1 VSKKK
6 LRVGLIELP
15 ATVDGRLNGKLA
27 RDVYSLFR
35 FPARGIPILTAILQQ
50 AGYRN
55 LVVFN
60 PKYRHRQGHLTPAD
74 FQALAECDV
83 VGISAITR
91 TAPQSYELAAELKR
105 INPKITII
113 FGGPH
118 TTTLP
123 EEALAYG
130 DIVVL
135 HEGDH
140 TIREVMDRLEDCLD
154 APHLGDV
161 AGLVYKTPEGEIVR
175 TAERPFL
182 TPEELSCLPF
192 PVFTPEELEAISH
205 NVITTSRGCPYQCEF
220 CDVIVNFG
228 GQFRFIDD
236 DRVIELIKYVTRLK
250 PTPLFFGDDI
260 FTANKKRTQR
270 LLERI
275 LREAIPMPRWAH
287 QDRVESARDIELL
300 KLKKR
305 ANCNYVMIGLESV
318 NPQTLKLYNKH
329 ATVEKN
335 RLAVEAYH
343 RVGIKVHGMFVLGSD
358 ADTVE
363 TIRQTLEW
371 AKKMKLE
378 TAQFFAL
385 TAVPG
390 PPLSERLDRE
400 GRILCKQWHL
410 FDAQHVVVRPA
421 CMTAAQLQEGVFRA
435 SLDFYSYREAFKHLF
450 VGGPHRLFNFLIRLQ
465 GRRLSRQIIRDSH
478 EYHLALRQL
487 DEWQATAQARIQQWT
502 EKAEAAIA
510 DMSISVEEKRQALE
524 RHIADL
530 LQWAK
535 QSSATLHDH
544 FRPYC
549 QAVLDDL
556 LSKIHDGYHRALAS
570 LRPLPPA
577 GNTSA

>member
-1 VSKKK
+1 MLKKK
-6 LRVGLIELP
+6 LRIGLIELP

-27 RDVYSLFR
+27 KDVYSLFR
-35 FPARGIPILTAILQQ
+35 FPARGIPILTGIVQQ
-50 AGYRN
+50 AGYTN
-55 LVVFN
+55 LVVIN
-60 PKYRHRQGHLTPAD
+60 PKYRNREGRLTAAD

-91 TAPQSYELAAELKR
+91 TAPQSYELADELKR
-105 INPKITII
+105 VNPRIKII

-123 EEALAYG
+123 EEALQHG

-140 TIREVMDRLEDCLD
+140 TIRDVIDRLDDSLD
-154 APHLGDV
+154 APELADV
-161 AGLVYKTPEGEIVR
+161 PGLVFKTPEGEIVR
-175 TAERPFL
+175 TADRPFL
-182 TPEELSCLPF
+182 TPEELSALPF
-192 PVFTPEELEAISH
+192 PVFAPEELRAISH

-228 GQFRFIDD
+228 GQFRFMDD
-236 DRVIELIKYVTRLK
+236 DRVIELIKYVTGLK

-275 LREAIPMPRWAH
+275 LREGIRMPRWAH
-287 QDRVESARDIELL
+287 QDRVESARDPEVLR
-300 KLKKR
+300 LKKR

-318 NPQTLKLYNKH
+318 NPDTLKLYNKH

-358 ADTVE
+358 ADTPE

-400 GRILCKQWHL
+400 GRILCKEWHL
-410 FDAQHVVVRPA
+410 FDAQHAVVRPA
-421 CMTAAQLQEGVFRA
+421 RMTAAELQEGVFQA
-435 SLDFYSYREAFKHLF
+435 SLDFYSYREALKHLF
-450 VGGPHRLFNFLIRLQ
+450 TGNHRLFNFLIRLQ
-465 GRRLSRQIIRDSH
+465 GRRLSRRIIKDNSD
-478 EYHLALRQL
+478 YHTALRQL
-487 DEWQATAQARIQQWT
+487 EEWHAAIQARVHHWT
-502 EKAEAAIA
+502 EKVEAAVT
-510 DMSISVEEKRQALE
+510 DMSASVEEKRHALE
-524 RHIADL
+524 RHIGDL
-530 LQWAK
+530 AGWVK
-535 QSSATLHDH
+535 QSSATLHEQ

-549 QAVLDDL
+549 QSVINDL
-556 LSKIHDGYHRALAS
+556 LTKIHDGYHQALAS
-570 LRPLPPA
+570 LQPLPPT
-577 GNTSA
+577 GNTPA